1 MFDKPTRRETSLEE
15 AQVAMYLASVSV
27 HRYIGLFTTR
37 ISKEKNTAGKA
48 AVFLASADRYSR
60 A

>member
-1 MFDKPTRRETSLEE
+1 MNKKITTLF
-15 AQVAMYLASVSV
+15 Y
-27 HRYIGLFTTR
+27 HIYIGLFTTR